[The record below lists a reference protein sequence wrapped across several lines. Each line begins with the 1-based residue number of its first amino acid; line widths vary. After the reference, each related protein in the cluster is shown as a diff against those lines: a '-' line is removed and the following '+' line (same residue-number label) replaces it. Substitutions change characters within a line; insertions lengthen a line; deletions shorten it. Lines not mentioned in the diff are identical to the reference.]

1 MDNYLAKHGIKRQV
15 WLKPGGSS
23 KPGRRSAVDIRRG
36 QVGGAIAKV
45 GLDRKTIGKANLDK
59 GAIDQNDKSK
69 QGPAPEKLGKDKEYA
84 FYFKEGDNIDSL
96 VEKCVE
102 GNSEGWTC
110 KACGVKKNVKSNLQ
124 NHIEKH
130 IGGTSYSC
138 PLCGNVRRTRYQIM
152 CHISLIHDLPKKSQ
166 IVSMARQLIPNPC

>member
-1 MDNYLAKHGIKRQV
+1 VDNYLAKHGIKRQV

-23 KPGRRSAVDIRRG
+23 KPGRR
-36 QVGGAIAKV
+36 AIAQV
-45 GLDRKTIGKANLDK
+45 GLDRKTFGKANLDK
-59 GAIDQNDKSK
+59 GAIDQKNKAK

-84 FYFKEGDNIDSL
+84 IYFKEGDNIDSL

-102 GNSEGWTC
+102 GNSESWTC

-152 CHISLIHDLPKKSQ
+152 CHISLIHDVPKKSQ
-166 IVSMARQLIPNPC
+166 IVSMVRKLIPNPC

>member
-23 KPGRRSAVDIRRG
+23 KPGRKSPVDIRRG

-45 GLDRKTIGKANLDK
+45 GLDRKTFGKANLDK
-59 GAIDQNDKSK
+59 RAIDQKDKSK
-69 QGPAPEKLGKDKEYA
+69 QGPAPEKFGKDKEYA
-84 FYFKEGDNIDSL
+84 FYFKEGDDIDSM

>member
-1 MDNYLAKHGIKRQV
+1 MAKHGIKRQV

-23 KPGRRSAVDIRRG
+23 KPGRRG
-36 QVGGAIAKV
+36 QVGRAIAQV
-45 GLDRKTIGKANLDK
+45 GIDRKTIGKDK
-59 GAIDQNDKSK
+59 GAIDQKDKSK
-69 QGPAPEKLGKDKEYA
+69 QGNHLGKDKEYA

-152 CHISLIHDLPKKSQ
+152 CHISLIHDVPKKSQ
-166 IVSMARQLIPNPC
+166 IVSMARKLIPNPC

>member
-1 MDNYLAKHGIKRQV
+1 MAKHGIKRQV

-23 KPGRRSAVDIRRG
+23 KPGRRSPVDKRRG

-45 GLDRKTIGKANLDK
+45 GLDRRTIGKANLDK
-59 GAIDQNDKSK
+59 GAIDQKDKSK
-69 QGPAPEKLGKDKEYA
+69 QGNQSGKDKEYA

-96 VEKCVE
+96 VEKIVE